1 MIYDIIYKE
10 YDQMFY
16 MKGYKPE
23 TFISSHL
30 ENIAKELK
38 TNDLDYCLSESHML
52 AVLESKGIIVNL
64 LEEDGSR
71 MDW

>member
-10 YDQMFY
+10 DDQMY
-16 MKGYKPE
+16 HMDGKPE
-23 TFISSHL
+23 MFIADHL
-30 ENIAKELK
+30 RNIACELRIKEV
-38 TNDLDYCLSESHML
+38 DDCLSESHIL